1 MAAAAA
7 LGLIGGYWRQVTGSI
22 VPGLVLHNVT
32 NMLRWWQTRAILLRE
47 RAGG

>member
-7 LGLIGGYWRQVTGSI
+7 LGLIGGYWRHATGSI

-32 NMLRWWQTRAILLRE
+32 NMLRWQQTRAALLEE
-47 RAGG
+47 RAGP